1 MPRGTIIHF
10 ELLSAQFE
18 RSAAFYADVF
28 GWKADEA
35 QVGGHRGFHAESPGD
50 GDEGPTGSW
59 VLEPL
64 AQTAGPVPY
73 IAVDDVDACLA
84 AVERAGGRVLLRRQ
98 SLGSRGV
105 AGLFVDPDGNVL
117 GCLTP
122 PESESR
128 ARANGPTRARATPS
142 AKPAASRAASGRA
155 TASAPAKKKPKSG
168 PRR

>member
-1 MPRGTIIHF
+1 MPRGTIIHV

-35 QVGGHRGFHAESPGD
+35 QVGGHRGFHAEPQSD
-50 GDEGPTGSW
+50 GEARPTGSW
-59 VLEPL
+59 VLEAL

-73 IAVDDVDACLA
+73 IAVDDVDACLD
-84 AVERAGGRVLLRRQ
+84 AVEKAGGRVLVRRQ
-98 SLGSRGV
+98 SLGNRGV
-105 AGLFVDPDGNVL
+105 AALFVDPDGNVL

-122 PESESR
+122 SEAEASGRSDGAPRPR
-128 ARANGPTRARATPS
+128 AAASGKPAPRSLGGRATPN
-142 AKPAASRAASGRA
+142 
-155 TASAPAKKKPKSG
+155 APAKKKPKSG